1 MRCPR
6 PCEMYVFFLLFL
18 LCQVT
23 CRAAEDPEKAFE
35 DAFGKEAAKVAA
47 TADTRD
53 DAELAAKLL
62 KAAKTTTGDPA
73 LLAVLCVRA
82 YDLAIKNAAG
92 YPAALEAANLLAQAA
107 PERKT
112 ECQEKVLGVYQL
124 RYRSARSAEEKKL
137 VAELLVKQMMLV
149 ADLRI
154 AGGKLAEAV
163 TLLHQATPVDAAA
176 QLDYKAEIQTAIR
189 YAESRQRL
197 LPQIEQLKSRLQGS
211 PEDKATAAQLA
222 RLLTVELDNPEA
234 AAKYVNAAGDDLLKK
249 YILVAAMHIENL
261 PENACL
267 ELGKWHTDLA
277 DSATP
282 PARPRML
289 ARAKSC
295 YEQFLKVH
303 AAQDAASLAARAGLD
318 RAAAEIQKLLPAKP
332 PKPLKDIIV
341 ETLIDGDA
349 ELWVTPKGIYWKS
362 PGVVSKPGKHQGKDE
377 PTCVNGEKWMPEW
390 GQPADE
396 RAKDQSKPLALAIG
410 NVHFK
415 LELQAVGTE
424 REGQSIEDRDPIET
438 RTEGVAF
445 VVRIPDHQI
454 GSRWYRF
461 RLYRP

>member
-18 LCQVT
+18 LCQAT
-23 CRAAEDPEKAFE
+23 CRAAEDPEQAFE
-35 DAFGKEAAKVAA
+35 DAFGKEAAKAAA

-82 YDLAIKNAAG
+82 YDLGIKNAAG
-92 YPAALEAANLLAQAA
+92 YAAALEAANLLAQAA

-124 RYRSARSAEEKKL
+124 RHRSARSAEEKK
-137 VAELLVKQMMLV
+137 LV

-176 QLDYKAEIQTAIR
+176 QLDYKAEIQAAIR

-222 RLLTVELDNPEA
+222 RLIAVELDNPEA
-234 AAKYVNAAGDDLLKK
+234 AAKYVDATGDDLLKK
-249 YILVAAMHIENL
+249 YILVSAMHIENL

-267 ELGKWHTDLA
+267 ELGKWYTDLA

-332 PKPLKDIIV
+332 PKHLKDIIV
-341 ETLIDGDA
+341 EALIDGDA
-349 ELWVTPKGIYWKS
+349 ELWVTPGGIYWKN

-377 PTCVNGEKWMPEW
+377 PTYVNGEKWMPEW
-390 GQPADE
+390 GQPADG

-424 REGQSIEDRDPIET
+424 RGRQSIEDRDPIET
-438 RTEGVAF
+438 RTEGEAF

>member
-1 MRCPR
+1 
-6 PCEMYVFFLLFL
+6 MYVFFLLFL
-18 LCQVT
+18 LCQAT
-23 CRAAEDPEKAFE
+23 CRAAEDPEQAFE
-35 DAFGKEAAKVAA
+35 DAFGKEAAKAAA

-82 YDLAIKNAAG
+82 YDLGIKNAAG
-92 YPAALEAANLLAQAA
+92 YAAALEAANLLAQAA

-124 RYRSARSAEEKKL
+124 RHRSARSAEEKK
-137 VAELLVKQMMLV
+137 LV

-176 QLDYKAEIQTAIR
+176 QLDYKAEIQAAIR

-222 RLLTVELDNPEA
+222 RLIAVELDNPEA
-234 AAKYVNAAGDDLLKK
+234 AAKYVDATGDDLLKK
-249 YILVAAMHIENL
+249 YILVSAMHIENL

-267 ELGKWHTDLA
+267 ELGKWYTDLA

-332 PKPLKDIIV
+332 PKHLKDIIV
-341 ETLIDGDA
+341 EALIDGDA
-349 ELWVTPKGIYWKS
+349 ELWVTPGGIYWKN

-377 PTCVNGEKWMPEW
+377 PTYVNGEKWMPEW
-390 GQPADE
+390 GQPADG

-424 REGQSIEDRDPIET
+424 RGRQSIEDRDPIET
-438 RTEGVAF
+438 RTEGEAF

>member
-6 PCEMYVFFLLFL
+6 PCKMYVFFLLFL
-18 LCQVT
+18 LCQAT

-35 DAFGKEAAKVAA
+35 DAFGKEAAKAAA

-82 YDLAIKNAAG
+82 YDLGIKNAAG
-92 YPAALEAANLLAQAA
+92 YAAALEAANLLAQAA

-124 RYRSARSAEEKKL
+124 RHRSARSAEEKKL
-137 VAELLVKQMMLV
+137 VAE
-149 ADLRI
+149 LRI

-176 QLDYKAEIQTAIR
+176 QLDYKAEIQAAIR

-222 RLLTVELDNPEA
+222 RLIAVELDNPEA
-234 AAKYVNAAGDDLLKK
+234 AAKYVDATGDDLLKK
-249 YILVAAMHIENL
+249 YILVSAMHIENL

-267 ELGKWHTDLA
+267 ELGKWYTDLA

-332 PKPLKDIIV
+332 PKHLKDIIV
-341 ETLIDGDA
+341 EALIDGDA
-349 ELWVTPKGIYWKS
+349 ELWVTPGGIYWKN

-377 PTCVNGEKWMPEW
+377 PTYVNGEKWMPEW
-390 GQPADE
+390 GQPADG

-424 REGQSIEDRDPIET
+424 RGRQSIEDRDPIET
-438 RTEGVAF
+438 RTEGEAF

>member
-6 PCEMYVFFLLFL
+6 PCKMYVFFLLFL
-18 LCQVT
+18 LCQAT
-23 CRAAEDPEKAFE
+23 CRAAEDPEQAFE
-35 DAFGKEAAKVAA
+35 DAFGKEAAKAAA

-82 YDLAIKNAAG
+82 YDLGIKNAAG
-92 YPAALEAANLLAQAA
+92 YAAALEAANLLAQAA

-124 RYRSARSAEEKKL
+124 RHRSARSAEEKK
-137 VAELLVKQMMLV
+137 LV

-176 QLDYKAEIQTAIR
+176 QLDYKAEIQAAIR

-222 RLLTVELDNPEA
+222 RLIAVELDNPEA
-234 AAKYVNAAGDDLLKK
+234 AAKYVDATGDDLLKK
-249 YILVAAMHIENL
+249 YILVSAMHIENL

-267 ELGKWHTDLA
+267 ELGKWYTDLA

-332 PKPLKDIIV
+332 PKHLKDIIV
-341 ETLIDGDA
+341 EALIDGDA
-349 ELWVTPKGIYWKS
+349 ELWVTPGGIYWKN

-377 PTCVNGEKWMPEW
+377 PTYVNGEKWMPEW
-390 GQPADE
+390 GQPADG

-424 REGQSIEDRDPIET
+424 RGRQSIEDRDPIET
-438 RTEGVAF
+438 RTEGEAF